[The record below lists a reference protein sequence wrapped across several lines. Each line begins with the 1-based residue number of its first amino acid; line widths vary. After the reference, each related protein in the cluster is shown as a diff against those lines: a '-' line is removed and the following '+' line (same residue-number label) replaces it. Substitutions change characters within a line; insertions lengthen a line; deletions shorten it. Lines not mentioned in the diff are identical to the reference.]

1 MMLPKGCL
9 VPFSQMAGKGRPI
22 VEQRAKTVLPK
33 QSVAAIQTHFHVYFE
48 MWWDHSSPPPKKNHR
63 FIQGKNSV
71 KPGKIN
77 NESHSRI
84 TNIQ

>member
-48 MWWDHSSPPPKKNHR
+48 MWWDHSSPPPQKKPQVHTREKFSEAWEN
-63 FIQGKNSV
+63 Q
-71 KPGKIN
+71 
-77 NESHSRI
+77 
-84 TNIQ
+84 Q